1 MIKAAVLTISDS
13 CAKGARQDLSG
24 PATTQMLTAAR
35 IKVTQ
40 TAILPD
46 EREQIAEL
54 LRELADAGIDLI
66 VTTGGTG
73 LGPRDVTPEAT
84 LDVVQRLVPGLME
97 VSRAEGWKKTP
108 NAVLSRGCAGICRNT
123 LIVNLPGSERAV
135 RECMEVLLPVLPH
148 AIRMLHGGGH
158 D

>member
-13 CAKGARQDLSG
+13 CAKGERQDLSG

-54 LRELADAGIDLI
+54 LRELADAGLDLI
-66 VTTGGTG
+66 ITTGGTG

-97 VSRAEGWKKTP
+97 ASRAEGWKKTP
-108 NAVLSRGCAGICRNT
+108 NAILSRGCAGIRKNT

-135 RECMEVLLPVLPH
+135 RECMEILLPVLPH
-148 AIRMLHGGGH
+148 AIRMMHGGGH